1 MAMTPAQG
9 HPPFENNNKKGRST
23 MLQSRHLLSG
33 LGLSLMIAT
42 LSANAAGLSAE
53 HKAFGKTND
62 GTPVEQYILRNSH
75 GMQAT
80 VITYGATLQ
89 SLKVADK
96 HGKFDDVVLGFDDVQ
111 GYQKG
116 TAYFGATI
124 GRFGNRLA
132 DGAFELDGKRYQV
145 PQNDK
150 TNALHG
156 GPLGFDKKVWQ
167 AQETRDKDSVGV
179 TLTYLSADGEMGFP
193 GNLTTEVTYRLTDN
207 NELRIDYKASTDKP
221 TVLNLT
227 NHSYFNLAGA
237 GNGDILKQVATL
249 HASHYTPVTAKLIP
263 TGELAPVAGTPM
275 DFSKPTAIGTHIK
288 ADHPQL
294 KFAEPKQGG
303 FDFNWALDTKGDISK
318 VASEVSDPQSGRVLQ
333 LFTTEPGVQFYTSNF
348 LDGTVKGKGGKV
360 YPHWGA
366 FTLETQHYPDSPN
379 QPSFPSTRL
388 DPGQA
393 YTQSVV
399 LKFSAK

>member
-1 MAMTPAQG
+1 
-9 HPPFENNNKKGRST
+9 
-23 MLQSRHLLSG
+23 MLQSRHPLCG

-42 LSANAAGLSAE
+42 LSAQAAGLSSE
-53 HKAFGKTND
+53 HKAFGNTND

-75 GMQAT
+75 GLTAT
-80 VITYGATLQ
+80 VITYGGILQ
-89 SLKVADK
+89 SLKVPDK
-96 HGKFDDVVLGFDDVQ
+96 NGKFDDVVLGFDNVQ
-111 GYQKG
+111 GYQRG

-132 DGAFELDGKRYQV
+132 NGAFELDGKRYQV
-145 PQNDK
+145 PLNDGS
-150 TNALHG
+150 NSLHG
-156 GPLGFDKKVWQ
+156 GPQGFDKDVWK
-167 AQETRDKDSVGV
+167 AQPSNGKDSVGV

-193 GNLTTEVTYRLTDN
+193 GNLKTEVTYSLNDH
-207 NELRIDYKASTDKP
+207 NELRIDYKATTDKV

-237 GNGDILKQVATL
+237 GNGDVLKQVATL
-249 HASHYTPVTAKLIP
+249 HASHYTPVTGKLIP

-275 DFSKPTAIGTHIK
+275 DFTKPIAIGTNIK

-303 FDFNWALDTKGDISK
+303 FDFNWALNTTGD
-318 VASEVSDPQSGRVLQ
+318 VGQLAADVSDPQSGRRLQ
-333 LFTTEPGVQFYTSNF
+333 LYTTEPGVQFYTSNF
-348 LDGTVKGKGGKV
+348 LDGSVKGKAGKV

-379 QPSFPSTRL
+379 QPNFPSTRL
-388 DPGQA
+388 DPGKTYA
-393 YTQSVV
+393 QSTVM
-399 LKFSAK
+399 KFSTQ

>member
-1 MAMTPAQG
+1 
-9 HPPFENNNKKGRST
+9 
-23 MLQSRHLLSG
+23 MLQSRHPLCA
-33 LGLSLMIAT
+33 LGLSLMLAT
-42 LSANAAGLSAE
+42 LSAQAAGLSSE

-75 GMQAT
+75 GLTAT
-80 VITYGATLQ
+80 VITYGGILQ
-89 SLKVADK
+89 SLKVPDK
-96 HGKFDDVVLGFDDVQ
+96 NGKFDDVVLGFDNVQ
-111 GYQKG
+111 GYQSG

-132 DGAFELDGKRYQV
+132 NGAFELDGKRYQV
-145 PQNDK
+145 PLNDGS
-150 TNALHG
+150 NSLHG
-156 GPLGFDKKVWQ
+156 GPRGFDKDVWK
-167 AQETRDKDSVGV
+167 AQPSNGKDSVGV

-193 GNLTTEVTYRLTDN
+193 GNLKTEVTYSLN
-207 NELRIDYKASTDKP
+207 EQNELRIDYKASTDKA

-237 GNGDILKQVATL
+237 GNGDVLKQLATL
-249 HASHYTPVTAKLIP
+249 HASHYTPVTGKLIP

-275 DFSKPTAIGTHIK
+275 DFTQPTAIGKHIK

-303 FDFNWALDTKGDISK
+303 FDFNWVLNAAGD
-318 VASEVSDPQSGRVLQ
+318 VGELAAEVSDPQSGRRLQ
-333 LFTTEPGVQFYTSNF
+333 LYTTEPGVQFYTSNF
-348 LDGTVKGKGGKV
+348 LDGSVKGKAGKV

-379 QPSFPSTRL
+379 QPTFPSTRL
-388 DPGQA
+388 DPGKTYA
-393 YTQSVV
+393 QSTVM
-399 LKFSAK
+399 KFSTQ

>member
-1 MAMTPAQG
+1 
-9 HPPFENNNKKGRST
+9 

-33 LGLSLMIAT
+33 LGLSLIIAT
-42 LSANAAGLSAE
+42 LSAQAAGLSAE

-75 GMQAT
+75 GLQAT
-80 VITYGATLQ
+80 VITYGGVLQ
-89 SLKVADK
+89 SLKVP
-96 HGKFDDVVLGFDDVQ
+96 GKDGKSEDIVLGFDDVQ
-111 GYQKG
+111 GYQSG

-124 GRFGNRLA
+124 GRYGNRLA
-132 DGAFELDGKRYQV
+132 NGTFELDGRHYQV
-145 PQNDK
+145 PKNDGP
-150 TNALHG
+150 NSLHG
-156 GPLGFDKKVWQ
+156 GPLGFDKHVWK
-167 AQETRDKDSVGV
+167 AQPTKSKDSVGV
-179 TLTYLSADGEMGFP
+179 TLTYLSVDGEMGFP
-193 GNLTTEVTYRLTDN
+193 GNLKTEVTYSLTEN

-237 GNGDILKQVATL
+237 GNGDVLNQVATL
-249 HASHYTPVTAKLIP
+249 YASQYTPVNATLIP
-263 TGELAPVAGTPM
+263 TGELAPVANTPM
-275 DFSKPTAIGTHIK
+275 DFTQPTAIGKNIK

-303 FDFNWALDTKGDISK
+303 FDFNWVLDAKGDVSK
-318 VASEVSDPQSGRVLQ
+318 LAADVSDPQSGRRLQ
-333 LFTTEPGVQFYTSNF
+333 LYTSEPGVQFYTGNF
-348 LDGTVKGKGGKV
+348 LDGTVKGKAGKI

-379 QPSFPSTRL
+379 QPNFPSTRL
-388 DPGQA
+388 DPGKT

-399 LKFSAK
+399 LKFSAP